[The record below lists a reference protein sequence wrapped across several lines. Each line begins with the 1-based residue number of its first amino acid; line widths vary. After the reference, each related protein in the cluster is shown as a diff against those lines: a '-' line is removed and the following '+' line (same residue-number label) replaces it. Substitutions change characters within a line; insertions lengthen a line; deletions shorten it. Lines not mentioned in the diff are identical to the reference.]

1 MGTPRIT
8 RVPEVYNQ
16 LLDLYRAE
24 PEIDPHFLMDG
35 WATVNDI
42 SDYLIFFGYRH
53 NAQEWINVGRAA
65 TAGLDAQDIETVTIG
80 VLIAA
85 VHPTHDM
92 RAARDKAASKFAPL
106 QRIVTVTPNL
116 GLSGVKATIDSH
128 AWQPLHTTKGAEC
141 DIAVDV
147 KIEVTL

>member
-24 PEIDPHFLMDG
+24 PEIDAKFLIDG

-42 SDYLIFFGYRH
+42 SDYMVYFGYRH
-53 NAQEWINVGRAA
+53 NAQEWINVDRVA
-65 TAGLDAQDIETVTIG
+65 TAGLQANDIETVTIG

-92 RAARDKAASKFAPL
+92 RAARDKAAEKFAAL
-106 QRIVTVTPNL
+106 QRIVTRDPRL
-116 GLSGVKATIDSH
+116 GLSGVKAVIDSH
-128 AWQPLHTTKGAEC
+128 AWQPLHTKNGAEC
-141 DIAVDV
+141 DISVDV